1 MFYHLHQN
9 LERNSCD
16 VSASLRALDDVHRMS
31 GGSTDN
37 LGGNLRIIVKDLYDI
52 VEIFDNYPEISTEII
67 CASTRHPMHIIECAK
82 AGADIATVP
91 FKVLMQMVKHPLTD
105 AGIEKFKA
113 DYEAVFGK

>member
-1 MFYHLHQN
+1 MPSITCFFGSSRGISYCFSLFTEYSLIICFEFLDTSIGQRVFYHLHQN

-52 VEIFDNYPEISTEII
+52 VNQV
-67 CASTRHPMHIIECAK
+67 C
-82 AGADIATVP
+82 TVGGD
-91 FKVLMQMVKHPLTD
+91 VIQTT
-105 AGIEKFKA
+105 
-113 DYEAVFGK
+113 